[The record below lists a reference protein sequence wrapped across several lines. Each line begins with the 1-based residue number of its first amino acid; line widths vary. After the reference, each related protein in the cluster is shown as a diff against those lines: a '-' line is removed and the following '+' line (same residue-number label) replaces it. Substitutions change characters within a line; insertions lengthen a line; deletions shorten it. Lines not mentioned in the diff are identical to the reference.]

1 MIDTHCH
8 LDDREFEDDL
18 DAVIKRS
25 GLDAMITVGTSVES
39 SRRAALIA
47 EKYPNVYFA
56 VGVHP
61 HEADRVQD
69 ALELEPT
76 GRHPKCVAV
85 GETGLDYFKGYS
97 KRENQRPLLESHLEL
112 AWRLKKPLS
121 IHCREAHGDL
131 YELLRRA
138 MPRPIRGVLHCYS
151 GSPEMVAKFVDLGV
165 HISFAG
171 PVTYPNAV
179 RLREAV
185 KATPLD
191 RMLVETDAP
200 VLTPQPMRGR
210 RNEPAY
216 LRFTVQRLAE
226 ILGKPFELVRERTS
240 ENARILFGLT

>member
-8 LDDREFEDDL
+8 LDDRDFEDDL
-18 DAVIKRS
+18 DAVVRRS
-25 GLDAMITVGTSVES
+25 GLDAMITIGTSIES
-39 SRRAALIA
+39 SRLAALIA

-69 ALELEPT
+69 VLTLEEA
-76 GRHPKCVAV
+76 GRHPRCVAV
-85 GETGLDYFKGYS
+85 GETGLDYFKGFS
-97 KRENQRPLLESHLEL
+97 KRENQATLLRSHLEL

-121 IHCREAHGDL
+121 VHCRDAYGDF
-131 YELLRRA
+131 YELLSRE
-138 MPRPIRGVLHCYS
+138 MPRPVRGVMHCYS
-151 GSPEMVAKFVDLGV
+151 GSPDMVAKFVDLGLYV
-165 HISFAG
+165 SFAG

-185 KATPLD
+185 KVTPLD

-200 VLTPQPMRGR
+200 ALAPQPVRGK

-216 LRFTVQRLAE
+216 LRFTLERIAE

-240 ENARILFGLT
+240 ENARALFGLP